1 IHKVSLKPKGE
12 NMVVNVTYNNF
23 LNTNNVFFPRLIS
36 MKTENTKAEYSFVV
50 SIEKVTFDTP
60 VDLSYTDRNK
70 YTRIT
75 FGQLL
80 NK

>member
-1 IHKVSLKPKGE
+1 
-12 NMVVNVTYNNF
+12 MVVNVTYNNF